1 MRVTEFRLQNC
12 VDIEDSGWV
21 VVEGG
26 IAPRPIGRKTWQVLE
41 FLRDVL
47 DSDQPDLDFI
57 HQIRPTSRGEVGR
70 AVTLRFR
77 CTLTSRRLTSYRFNR
92 LDWRGDKVMLRLS
105 LVLCDDPPELQ
116 LRTLDV
122 EDGAEDTVLR
132 AISVLPGTSE
142 PPVWFYWSD
151 FFDPNHRSGFNL
163 WQFVHVE
170 RQRGF
175 LPFLE
180 HTAEIGEDERLE
192 DLEDGPAF
200 LETQFIVGLVRETV
214 QGFFQHGLE
223 TLNVVDETN
232 LALHQRIRLR
242 NVLVHNTSM
251 DELQGWVFDLG
262 LEWEN
267 LEGPAKP
274 SRTVALLTELEH
286 RGRLGDLVALVRRD
300 RPDLS
305 F

>member
-1 MRVTEFRLQNC
+1 
-12 VDIEDSGWV
+12 
-21 VVEGG
+21 
-26 IAPRPIGRKTWQVLE
+26 
-41 FLRDVL
+41 
-47 DSDQPDLDFI
+47 
-57 HQIRPTSRGEVGR
+57 
-70 AVTLRFR
+70 
-77 CTLTSRRLTSYRFNR
+77 
-92 LDWRGDKVMLRLS
+92 MLRLS
-105 LVLCDDPPELQ
+105 LVLCDDPPELH

-305 F
+305 FSHSGLKTPAPTRALVGLDRAEVVMPAPSVGIAATEGAGGMWVAGEMVGTAGG